1 MTRIAPGLFEFTNG
15 PVRLSV
21 ADVEAKGGELRAWVE
36 VHEAGRRLHYGDYNL
51 RGPRTIASMA
61 AACARATV
69 KLDWNAWLSECCYEA
84 IHDTLEGDPPVE
96 LTGEDSAPPG
106 WIVTGLVGSVGA
118 TSLVGF
124 GRTGKSLL
132 ALAAGL
138 TRCTGNSVWLGLEAE
153 RGNVL
158 YVDYEADLATH
169 NWRVRQ
175 LTKGAGRPTPR
186 GLYYINP
193 RLPLARA
200 VTSVARRAAEVQ
212 ATLLIVDSV
221 MLARGGDAFGAE
233 TTLALYA
240 ALARIGIPSLLVD
253 HRAKHAAENG
263 DEGPYGSVAGFNSMR
278 CAWGT
283 KTIPVGGPEGGGADI
298 RLKNIKANN
307 YGQLPDHA
315 WQLRFTDGNRAARF
329 LTVDPAS
336 ILKGGEATVTD
347 RIMGALRRV
356 GYAGLS
362 VREIAAEVGA
372 AENTVRALLSKLKA
386 RDEAEQLGGRW
397 VASSQNQQEVAP
409 F

>member
-1 MTRIAPGLFEFTNG
+1 MRLAPGLFEFNEG
-15 PVRLSV
+15 DIRLTI
-21 ADVEAKGGELRAWVE
+21 ADVESKGGELRAWVE

-51 RGPRTIASMA
+51 RGPRTITSMA
-61 AACARATV
+61 SACSRARA
-69 KLDWNAWLSECCYEA
+69 KIDWPTWLSECCYEA

-96 LTGEDSAPPG
+96 LTGESAQPPG
-106 WIVTGLVGSVGA
+106 WIVQRLVGSVGA

-124 GRTGKSLL
+124 GRTGKSMI

-138 TRCTGNSVWLGLEAE
+138 ARCTGDSVWLGLEAE

-175 LTKGAGRPTPR
+175 LARGAGQPVPR
-186 GLYYINP
+186 GLFYISP

-200 VTSVARRAAEVQ
+200 VTAVARRAAEVQ
-212 ATLLIVDSV
+212 ASLLIVDSV

-233 TTLALYA
+233 STLALYA
-240 ALARIGIPSLLVD
+240 ALARIGIPSLLID
-253 HRAKHAAENG
+253 HRAKHSAESG

-283 KTIPVGGPEGGGADI
+283 KTIPVGTPEGGGADI

-307 YGQLPDHA
+307 YGQLADHA

-329 LTVDPAS
+329 LAVEPAT
-336 ILKGGEATVTD
+336 ILTGGEATATD
-347 RIMGALRRV
+347 RIAGALRR
-356 GYAGLS
+356 AGMAGCS
-362 VREIAAEVGA
+362 VKELAAEVGS

-386 RDEAEQLGGRW
+386 RDLADTVGGRW
-397 VASSQNQQEVAP
+397 FTSSGQEVAP